1 MRGLEPIGAGL
12 EQELGRLGPPGA
24 ISAVV
29 AAWPDAVGPAIAA
42 NAWPARIARD
52 GTLHVSTSSSAWA
65 FELTQLE
72 ETVRARLRERLAGAC
87 PVRLRFATGRL
98 PEPGAL
104 PVTTSE
110 QALPTPSQAAL
121 AAAEEIAAPIADPG
135 LRTAVARA
143 AAASLAAAEAR
154 PDDRS
159 F

>member
-1 MRGLEPIGAGL
+1 MRGLEPIGTGL

-72 ETVRARLRERLAGAC
+72 ETVRARLRERLGDAC
-87 PVRLRFATGRL
+87 PERLRFTTGRL
-98 PEPGAL
+98 PEPGRD
-104 PVTTSE
+104 PVETSK
-110 QALPTPSQAAL
+110 QALPRPSAAML
-121 AAAEEIAAPIADPG
+121 AAAEAIAAPIADRG
-135 LRTAVARA
+135 LRAAVARA
-143 AAASLAAAEAR
+143 AAASLAGAERR

>member
-1 MRGLEPIGAGL
+1 MKGLEPIGAGL
-12 EQELGRLGPPGA
+12 ERELGRLGPPGA

-52 GTLHVSTSSSAWA
+52 GTLHVSTGSSAWA

-72 ETVRARLRERLAGAC
+72 ETVRARLREQLSDAC
-87 PVRLRFATGRL
+87 PERLRFATGRL
-98 PEPGAL
+98 PEPGPDRVEIQERGLPRPSAL
-104 PVTTSE
+104 
-110 QALPTPSQAAL
+110 AL
-121 AAAEEIAAPIADPG
+121 AAAEEIAAPIADPD
-135 LRTAVARA
+135 LRAAVARA
-143 AAASLAAAEAR
+143 AAASLAGGEPR

>member
-1 MRGLEPIGAGL
+1 MKGLEPIGARL

-29 AAWPDAVGPAIAA
+29 ASWPDAVGPAIAA

-52 GTLHVSTSSSAWA
+52 GTLHVSTGSSAWA

-72 ETVRARLRERLAGAC
+72 ETVRARLREHLGDAC
-87 PVRLRFATGRL
+87 PARLRFATGRL
-98 PEPGAL
+98 PEPGSDHVEIQGRAL
-104 PVTTSE
+104 PR
-110 QALPTPSQAAL
+110 PSRATL
-121 AAAEEIAAPIADPG
+121 ATAEEIAAPIADPD
-135 LRTAVARA
+135 LRAAVARA
-143 AAASLAAAEAR
+143 AAASLTGAEPR